1 MEYIIEDLKTDRNS
15 DQRAVRIIVTIL
27 VILGLLFN
35 IFQPVI
41 KLTFKGIRSFRQH
54 FLPDVAT
61 LSVLPEHLAKVPT
74 LLYLYLP
81 QLIRYPGI
89 GLVNHDVFDEA

>member
-1 MEYIIEDLKTDRNS
+1 MECITEDLKTNRNW
-15 DQRAVRIIVTIL
+15 DQMAVRIIVTIL
-27 VILGLLFN
+27 AILGLLLT

-61 LSVLPEHLAKVPT
+61 LSILPEHLAKVSS
-74 LLYLYLP
+74 LLYFHLP
-81 QLIRYPGI
+81 ILTKYTGV
-89 GLVNHDVFDEA
+89 GLVSHDVFDEA